1 MTGGLRIGPEGFVDL
16 RKNPPPSTTVTVQGF
31 TPEPEKPR
39 KIVVES
45 VPEPLANPGDK
56 VMPGRQK
63 TTEGLETSV
72 AGPVKVPAKKQEI
85 PCRIESSSGE
95 KCYAIVSK
103 RQFERLRYWHWI
115 GTKKGYMA
123 RRIKQSNGQKDI
135 IVFLHREAA
144 QCNRADRFV
153 AFLDGDERNNLK
165 SNTRI
170 VGSVEEVKEI
180 RRQAL
185 QRSAN
190 G

>member
-1 MTGGLRIGPEGFVDL
+1 MNKLVIGPEGFVDL

-72 AGPVKVPAKKQEI
+72 AGPVKVPAKKAEI
-85 PCRIESSSGE
+85 PCRLESSSGE

-103 RQFERLRYWHWI
+103 RQFERLRYWHWF
-115 GTKKGYMA
+115 GTRSGHMF
-123 RRIKQSNGQKDI
+123 RRVKQPSGKPDI
-135 IVFLHREAA
+135 IIWAHREAS

-153 AFLDGDERNNLK
+153 AFLDGDERNLLK

-170 VGSVEEVKEI
+170 VGSKEQAKEI